1 VAGPVG
7 ESAIH
12 VLLCQATGDD
22 GEQVRVAIAGDVET
36 RVTTRTVG
44 TPAIT
49 EVVANPTVSGA
60 RIDWEHNLTVRNR
73 WKCGG
78 CCGRRNPNSR
88 LKFTVLTRASTSVK
102 NAGSQ
107 CARNLASSDK
117 ACDRPKRARDHPT
130 PREVVLPIAV
140 RKVWG
145 IVHLGFVK
153 SQQADWR
160 VQPTQR
166 QYHYIGTPRSWHFD
180 SI

>member
-12 VLLCQATGDD
+12 VLLCQATGDN

-36 RVTTRTVG
+36 LVTTRTVG

-49 EVVANPTVSGA
+49 EVVANPTVSRA
-60 RIDWEHNLTVRNR
+60 CIDWEHNLTARNR

-78 CCGRRNPNSR
+78 GCGRRNPNSR

-102 NAGSQ
+102 NAGNQ
-107 CARNLASSDK
+107 CARGLAGSDK
-117 ACDRPKRARDHPT
+117 ACNCAKRARDHPT
-130 PREVVLPIAV
+130 SREMVLPFAES
-140 RKVWG
+140 KVWG

-160 VQPTQR
+160 VQPT
-166 QYHYIGTPRSWHFD
+166 
-180 SI
+180 